1 MEQQKRGFSYQ
12 WQVLIWL
19 SMAIF
24 IHQSGRAI
32 LGVTVPQVKADL
44 GLSDSQIGFASTCL
58 YWILACMIPISG
70 FLGDRV
76 SRKWIITWTLIIGSA
91 ATGLAGVAVGLWT
104 LILFYSVTSGSC
116 EALYSPPAFSLLAAY
131 HKRTRSLAMAVH
143 QCGLYLGILSSGFV
157 AGKIADIWGWRPT
170 FWIYGSAGVVLGLF
184 FIRVLR
190 DAPSDSHVEAVRVRE
205 SLIASVKVLVQ
216 IKSALL
222 ATGGFMAL
230 VFVNNAFQLWAP
242 SFVQQKFNVTMAQA
256 GGGVMFYHNLA
267 AMTSAV
273 IVGYLTDRAVKRD
286 PKFRLKM
293 QACGLL
299 LGAPIVLLISCVDT
313 LPHMWWMVAL
323 YGIFRGF
330 FDCNTFASLYDVVP
344 AKYHATASGLM
355 MMAAFIVG
363 SFSPWML
370 GRLSDAYGCAA
381 GMKIGFVVLAA
392 VFILGACCMIASH
405 LLTFEKDRV
414 VEEG

>member
-32 LGVTVPQVKADL
+32 LGVTVPQVKVDL
-44 GLSDSQIGFASTCL
+44 GLTDSQVGFASTCL
-58 YWILACMIPISG
+58 YWILACMIPVSG
-70 FLGDRV
+70 FLGDRM
-76 SRKWIITWTLIIGSA
+76 SRKWIITWTLIVGSA
-91 ATGLAGVAVGLWT
+91 ATGLAGVSVGLLT

-131 HKRTRSLAMAVH
+131 HKTTRSLAMAIH
-143 QCGLYLGILSSGFV
+143 QCGLYLGVLSSGFV
-157 AGKIADIWGWRPT
+157 AGKIADVWGWRPT
-170 FWIYGSAGVVLGLF
+170 FWIYGSAGVLLGLV

-190 DAPSDSHVEAVRVRE
+190 DAPRDPHHEAVKVRE
-205 SLIASVKVLVQ
+205 PLMASVTVLVR

-222 ATGGFMAL
+222 VTGGFMAL

-242 SFVQQKFNVTMAQA
+242 SFVQQKFNLTMAQA

-267 AMTSAV
+267 AMASAV
-273 IVGYLTDRAVKRD
+273 VVGYLTDRAVRRD

-299 LGAPIVLLISCVDT
+299 LGAPIVLLISRVDT
-313 LPHMWWMVAL
+313 LAHMWLMVAL

-330 FDCNTFASLYDVVP
+330 FDCNTFSSLYDVVP

-355 MMAAFIVG
+355 MMTAFIIG

-370 GRLSDAYGCAA
+370 GRLSDEYGRDA
-381 GMKIGFVVLAA
+381 GMNIGFVVLAV
-392 VFILGACCMIASH
+392 VFVLGAVCMIASH